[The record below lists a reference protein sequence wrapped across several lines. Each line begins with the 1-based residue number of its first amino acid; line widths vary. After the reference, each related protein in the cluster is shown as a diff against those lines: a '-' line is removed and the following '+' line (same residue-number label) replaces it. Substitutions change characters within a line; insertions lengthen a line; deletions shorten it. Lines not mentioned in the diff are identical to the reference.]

1 MCLAPRIGRN
11 RAAHR
16 GVRVAEVEGRPLLES
31 ERIEAA
37 RRGDAS
43 AFEEL
48 VRTYQEIAFRTAYLV
63 VGDADEA
70 RDAAQEGFL
79 RAHRA
84 LGRFRRGAEF
94 RPWLLRIV
102 ANAARNRRR
111 TSARQA
117 SLALRAAR
125 DAASGDAAPSPE
137 VLLLADERRQELIA
151 AINTL
156 RHEDRLVIG
165 LRWFLEMNE
174 EEMAAVLDCPRGTVK
189 SRLSRATGRLRD
201 VLEGSADD

>member
-1 MCLAPRIGRN
+1 
-11 RAAHR
+11 
-16 GVRVAEVEGRPLLES
+16 VAEVEGRPLLER
-31 ERIEAA
+31 EWIEAA

-48 VRTYQEIAFRTAYLV
+48 VRQYQEIAFRTAYLV

-79 RAHRA
+79 RAHAA
-84 LGRFRRGAEF
+84 LGRFRPDAEF

-111 TSARQA
+111 SASRRA
-117 SLALRAAR
+117 EMALRAFR

-137 VLLLADERRQELIA
+137 VLLLAAERRSELLA
-151 AINTL
+151 AVNGL
-156 RHEDRLVIG
+156 RAEDRLVIA
-165 LRWFLEMNE
+165 LRWFLDLNE
-174 EEMAAVLDCPRGTVK
+174 AEMAAVLDCPRGTVK
-189 SRLSRATGRLRD
+189 SRLSRATSRLRAAIG
-201 VLEGSADD
+201 EADDD

>member
-1 MCLAPRIGRN
+1 M
-11 RAAHR
+11 AA
-16 GVRVAEVEGRPLLES
+16 GVGSEEVEGRPLTDS
-31 ERIEAA
+31 ELIERA

-48 VRTYQEIAFRTAYLV
+48 VRRYEEIAYRTAYLV

-70 RDAAQEGFL
+70 RDAAQDGFL
-79 RAHRA
+79 RAHAA
-84 LGRFRRGAEF
+84 LGRFREGAEL

-111 TSARQA
+111 SAARRTG
-117 SLALRAAR
+117 LALRAFR

-137 VLLLADERRQELIA
+137 VLLLADERRRELLA
-151 AINTL
+151 AVNRL
-156 RHEDRLVIG
+156 RPDDRLVIA
-165 LRWFLEMNE
+165 LRWFLELGE

-189 SRLSRATGRLRD
+189 SRLSRATARLRT
-201 VLEGSADD
+201 EIEEADDA